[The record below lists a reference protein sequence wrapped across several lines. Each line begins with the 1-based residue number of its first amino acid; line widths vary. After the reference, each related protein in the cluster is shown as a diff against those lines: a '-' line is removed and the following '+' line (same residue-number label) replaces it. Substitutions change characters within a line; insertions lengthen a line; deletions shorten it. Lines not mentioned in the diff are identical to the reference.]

1 MLTKRLGFLKNIA
14 CVFLIVCIFS
24 TETFSQTI
32 AVLDQGINPSQNQ
45 TFLVPIIVDQFCF
58 SVADR
63 TEDIDVA
70 WHSNGVFTGNG
81 IARWAR
87 KLSLCH
93 NGGNQELTSSFAAE
107 LPRRFLYEIAPNPTL
122 ADYGKPLV
130 HGNLVSGAA
139 YIFSP
144 NVKQVIVQTTHFD
157 GERPNCRTNIEFFI
171 PDSQNCYAIGAGDT
185 WVRALEYF
193 SRNPNGISAI
203 VLSGG
208 FEATPGESEACSGE
222 LGQDHIDRLYNLNI
236 PVVAALSNTD
246 IPANQSNW
254 PNCLDKIINVGN
266 SGRNNIGIGSNG
278 IDFFALG
285 TTSNHFFGNSFTS
298 PRVAAA
304 MALLH
309 QAKPSATIPEKIAAL
324 KQASTVSLTHAGFT
338 RPFVSKDNMASA
350 INILTGNSDDST
362 LPEPPITD
370 PNPDSQPPTPP
381 GQTAVLGISDDR
393 TYVGEVTFNV
403 NLNGT
408 VARAN
413 SVISL
418 GQQSLVNTAN
428 VIASTLASGT
438 IGITNVR
445 DIKLSF
451 DAKYYNDVNPTQ
463 VPRVD
468 IEVNGVRRITFN
480 STRQNINNL
489 KYIEHSFIL
498 NRNWLRSGDNT
509 IAIKESIFNPS
520 QVGIVLETTN
530 ITMEYNDPIKM
541 NVGEKNTNFYGHN
554 VGTKTHLT
562 GLRIEFPST
571 RSDMKFLARG
581 YDIDSDTEVAVFLNQ
596 KFIAY
601 LRRGRSSQF
610 NVADEFELKK
620 EDFVTSG
627 VNTIEFVQTSSSDK
641 ETWGVTNMELIGLPP
656 NISGAIMLLLSD

>member
-1 MLTKRLGFLKNIA
+1 MFTKTLGLLKSVA
-14 CVFLIVCIFS
+14 YVLLIVCIFS
-24 TETFSQTI
+24 TKTFSQTI
-32 AVLDQGINPSQNQ
+32 AVLDQGINLSQSLP
-45 TFLVPIIVDQFCF
+45 FPASIISDQFCF

-63 TEDIDVA
+63 TEDIDAA
-70 WHSNGVFTGNG
+70 WYSSGVFTGNG

-93 NGGNQELTSSFAAE
+93 NGGDQELSSSFAAE

-130 HGNLVSGAA
+130 HGNLVSSAA

-144 NVKQVIVQTTHFD
+144 NVRQIIVQTSHFD
-157 GERPNCRTNIEFFI
+157 GEKTQNGSETINCRNDINSFI
-171 PDSQNCYAIGAGDT
+171 PENEKCYSTGAGDT

-203 VLSGG
+203 VFSGG

-266 SGRNNIGIGSNG
+266 SGRNSIGIGSNG

-309 QAKPSATIPEKIAAL
+309 QAKPSATIPEKMAAL
-324 KQASTVSLTHAGFT
+324 TQASTVSLTHAGFT

-413 SVISL
+413 TVISL

-428 VIASTLASGT
+428 VIASTLTGGN
-438 IGITNVR
+438 IGVTNVR

-451 DAKYYNDVNPTQ
+451 DAKYYNSVNTSRI
-463 VPRVD
+463 PRID
-468 IEVNGVRRITFN
+468 IEVNGVRRIRFN
-480 STRQNINNL
+480 SSRQSINNL
-489 KYIEHSFIL
+489 KFIKHSFVL

-509 IAIKESIFNPS
+509 IAIKISSLNPS
-520 QVGIVLETTN
+520 EVGINLETTN
-530 ITMEYNDPIKM
+530 IVMDYNEPIQMSLGDKDT
-541 NVGEKNTNFYGHN
+541 KLYGHN
-554 VGTKTHLT
+554 VGTKEHLT
-562 GLRIEFPST
+562 GLRVEFTS
-571 RSDMKFLARG
+571 SNFDMKFLVTG
-581 YDIDSDTEVAVFLNQ
+581 FDIDSSTEVAVFLNQ
-596 KFIAY
+596 KFIGY
-601 LRRGRSSQF
+601 LKRGRSSQ
-610 NVADEFELKK
+610 
-620 EDFVTSG
+620 
-627 VNTIEFVQTSSSDK
+627 
-641 ETWGVTNMELIGLPP
+641 
-656 NISGAIMLLLSD
+656 